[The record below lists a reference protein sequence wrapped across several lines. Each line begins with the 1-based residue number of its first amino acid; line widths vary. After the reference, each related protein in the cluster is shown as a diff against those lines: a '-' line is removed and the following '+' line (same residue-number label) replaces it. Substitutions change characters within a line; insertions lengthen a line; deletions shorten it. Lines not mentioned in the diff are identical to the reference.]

1 MLAFIKKNK
10 DNSWLLVAFFI
21 VALILWNTN
30 ILFQN
35 LKKEE
40 RAKIE
45 LWSMAQR
52 EFVENNTVNNLTFQ
66 VLQQT
71 WINPMIHVND
81 QGKIIGHKNI
91 DWDPALEDSL
101 AIYKRLEKIKKE
113 NQPILIRYKDSL
125 TSINQKLYYGDSV
138 LLKKL
143 QYYPLA
149 LLLIIFLFGAV
160 LYFVF
165 KTSRVSEQNRLWAAM
180 AKETAHQIGTPLSS
194 MIGWIT
200 ILKEQQT
207 NEPLNEMEKDIERL
221 QIITERFSKVG
232 SLPELTQSDV
242 VKEIQNT
249 LLYLEKRSSKL
260 IQFKYELP
268 KKAIHIPLNAQ
279 LFSWTLENLINN
291 SIDAM
296 KGKGILSLNFFEG
309 QKTIALDIS
318 DTGSGI
324 KKENFKRIFNP
335 GFSTKKRGW
344 GLGLSLAKR
353 IISDYHKGKI
363 GIKSSVLG
371 KGTTFQI
378 VLKKDRLKLG
388 LNFFGNCFKRLWGAF
403 HLFLKSSVGHSIKG
417 N

>member
-40 RAKIE
+40 RAKME

-221 QIITERFSKVG
+221 QVITERFSKVG

-268 KKAIHIPLNAQ
+268 KEAIHIPLNAQ

-378 VLKKDRLKLG
+378 VLKKD
-388 LNFFGNCFKRLWGAF
+388 
-403 HLFLKSSVGHSIKG
+403 
-417 N
+417 

>member
-40 RAKIE
+40 RAKME

-91 DWDPALEDSL
+91 DWDPALQDSL

-378 VLKKDRLKLG
+378 VLKKD
-388 LNFFGNCFKRLWGAF
+388 
-403 HLFLKSSVGHSIKG
+403 
-417 N
+417 

>member
-40 RAKIE
+40 RAKME

-268 KKAIHIPLNAQ
+268 KEAIHIPLNAQ

-363 GIKSSVLG
+363 VIKSSVLG
-371 KGTTFQI
+371 RGTTFQI
-378 VLKKDRLKLG
+378 VLKKD
-388 LNFFGNCFKRLWGAF
+388 
-403 HLFLKSSVGHSIKG
+403 
-417 N
+417 

>member
-1 MLAFIKKNK
+1 MAFIKKNK

-40 RAKIE
+40 RAKME

-221 QIITERFSKVG
+221 QVITERFSKVG
-232 SLPELTQSDV
+232 SLPELKQSDV

-268 KKAIHIPLNAQ
+268 KEAIHIPLNAQ

-363 GIKSSVLG
+363 VIKSSVLG

-378 VLKKDRLKLG
+378 VLKKD
-388 LNFFGNCFKRLWGAF
+388 
-403 HLFLKSSVGHSIKG
+403 
-417 N
+417 